1 LCVRGSQSKWLSQ
14 LTIREK
20 KKKEKK
26 KKEKKERKKEASL
39 IESVGVYFQ

>member
-1 LCVRGSQSKWLSQ
+1 MCVRGSQSKWLSH
-14 LTIREK
+14 LTIRD
-20 KKKEKK
+20 KK